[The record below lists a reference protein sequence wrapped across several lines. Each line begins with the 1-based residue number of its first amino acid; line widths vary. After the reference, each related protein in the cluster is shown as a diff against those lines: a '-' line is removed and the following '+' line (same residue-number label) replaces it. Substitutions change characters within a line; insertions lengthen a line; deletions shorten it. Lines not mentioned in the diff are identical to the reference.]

1 MAGLFIGKPLGIV
14 VFSFVGVSAG
24 LCILPPD
31 LKWKN
36 IVGAGFLGGVG
47 FTMSIFI
54 ALLAFS
60 DDGIV
65 NSSKIA
71 ILLASL
77 LAGITGYILL
87 KLTLKSTVV
96 DE

>member
-1 MAGLFIGKPLGIV
+1 
-14 VFSFVGVSAG
+14 
-24 LCILPPD
+24 
-31 LKWKN
+31 
-36 IVGAGFLGGVG
+36 
-47 FTMSIFI
+47 
-54 ALLAFS
+54 LAFS

-65 NSSKIA
+65 NSSIIV
-71 ILLASL
+71 ILLAAL